1 MEKSSNR
8 QVYIGAFIYALIMG
22 HSFLF
27 TKIALESA
35 NPMDIL
41 AYRFTAA
48 FIGIMIPRIFG
59 WIKVKYTRESIRRII
74 PIAILYPLLFF
85 GFQTTGLQYTTSSE
99 AGILSAAA
107 PIFTMILAS
116 YFLDEKTTTLQRLSI
131 IVSVLGVVYV
141 SVMKGASLDINN
153 ILGIVLLILS
163 TISLAGYSV
172 MGRVLTRDFSNIE
185 LSYLMITISFIVYNL
200 IAILNHAINGSVKNF
215 FIPLSSMGF
224 VISILYLGVLS
235 SLVTSLLT
243 NFILSRI
250 EASRM
255 SVFANLGTVITI
267 IAGAVYLK
275 EKIYYYHIIGSIL
288 IISGVIG
295 TNYFK
300 EE

>member
-1 MEKSSNR
+1 M
-8 QVYIGAFIYALIMG
+8 
-22 HSFLF
+22 
-27 TKIALESA
+27 
-35 NPMDIL
+35 
-41 AYRFTAA
+41 
-48 FIGIMIPRIFG
+48 
-59 WIKVKYTRESIRRII
+59 
-74 PIAILYPLLFF
+74 
-85 GFQTTGLQYTTSSE
+85 
-99 AGILSAAA
+99 
-107 PIFTMILAS
+107 
-116 YFLDEKTTTLQRLSI
+116 
-131 IVSVLGVVYV
+131 YV
-141 SVMKGASLDINN
+141 SVKKGASLDINN